1 MFVWATTNGTVPFV
15 NGIEI
20 NVHQMFHRCFRRR
33 SKFPGTQLISASK
46 GLPKHVFPTI
56 TCGHQFSRDDR
67 SQKFVFC
74 SLVRKHDTRY
84 YLAIPRWNAA
94 RMQQVLHSITW
105 ILTFQR
111 QPHAGWKTWEI
122 VADLPGRIYQAF
134 SSLHLVPLLHVNL
147 SEVGEERYS
156 KALQQNTPKMSHGP
170 IIARSE
176 RDKNWKVVFINRR
189 WTPILQP
196 VKLFLARLFSSL
208 KLLLKS
214 ASAFFSHPTWTK
226 FSKDKF
232 RFVHCGPVN

>member
-1 MFVWATTNGTVPFV
+1 MWPPVFAW
-15 NGIEI
+15 
-20 NVHQMFHRCFRRR
+20 R
-33 SKFPGTQLISASK
+33 SITKICVLQPGPKAWYAILLGYSALK
-46 GLPKHVFPTI
+46 
-56 TCGHQFSRDDR
+56 CC
-67 SQKFVFC
+67 QK
-74 SLVRKHDTRY
+74 
-84 YLAIPRWNAA
+84 
-94 RMQQVLHSITW
+94 QVLHSITW

-232 RFVHCGPVN
+232 RFVHCGPVK